1 MTESHLEEPRVEV
14 IEKTRPHDGYFRVD
28 KIRLRHRRFA
38 GGWTGE
44 MTREVFERGHA
55 AVVLPYDAVRDEVV
69 LIEQFRIGA
78 FTAGRDAWLVE
89 AVAGIVEP
97 GETAEDVVRREAV
110 EEAGCAITALE
121 TIGEVFPSPG
131 GCSELLTLH
140 CGRVDSAGA
149 GGLFGLDHEGEDI
162 RAFVLSFDEAY
173 ARLARGAFPNANL
186 VITLQWLAL
195 NRERLRR
202 EWK

>member
-1 MTESHLEEPRVEV
+1 MTEPQLEEPRVEV
-14 IEKTRPHDGYFRVD
+14 IEKTTPHDGYFRVD
-28 KIRLRHRRFA
+28 KLRLKHRRFA

-78 FTAGRDAWLVE
+78 LTAGRDPWLVE

-97 GETAEDVVRREAV
+97 GETPEDVVRREAV

-121 TIGEVFPSPG
+121 VIGEVFPSPG
-131 GCSELLTLH
+131 GCSELLTLY

-162 RAFVLSFDEAY
+162 RAFTLPFDEAF
-173 ARLARGAFPNANL
+173 ARLARAEFLNANL

-195 NRERLRR
+195 NRERLKRA
-202 EWK
+202 WK